1 MPFWP
6 AGMRRVKSQDATT
19 SQRSVTSSSPKS
31 PTNASEDGAL
41 TGSAAVFPRPPAAER
56 RLSDP
61 NEVAEEISRMDAL
74 FKEMQDDTYH
84 TADKKSLAW
93 VNSLL
98 EWLFPYGREALAKE
112 MPDVIE
118 DMIREKLPPEAGV
131 NLKVLQFDLGTTPP
145 EFGDLKSYAYCPEG
159 YDGIAVDFTMDWK
172 CDCDIEIEASKSVMT
187 TKLIVKH
194 FSVKAEVC
202 LILSPLVDF
211 LPVVGGAQVFMF
223 SPPTVDWK
231 FEGVGSF
238 TDLPIVNSTIR
249 SVVHEGFQKA
259 LVMPNRMF
267 IPAPE
272 ISLMGG
278 KVKLGAF
285 DKDVASMRFPSP
297 LAMFELGVVE
307 AKELL
312 AMDTNFVGARTS
324 DPFTIVRVG
333 NDKNE
338 TPAIYKNLNPKWGD
352 KGWMDFPIYDAR
364 QIISL
369 EVWDKDEISAHDFIG
384 RLNGVT
390 IGGVLKKP
398 GEWWD
403 IFPTSTEREG
413 DREQK
418 PAGKVRLEA
427 KLYRLS
433 HEKASLIRPS
443 CKLTPSSAY
452 MTMHV
457 RALRGLRERACSGAI
472 LDIRVEGTALE
483 KSSLKSKK
491 SRFKKSKGKQP
502 KCTMAAQRML
512 EFLVMEKG
520 HTIASAAEVSGTPVE
535 TVRNALQARTSFTCE
550 WFQGFGFDFEDP
562 STSTVM
568 FSIRTQSEAM
578 ELKAGKKPKL
588 AELSAPFRVGDLIE
602 MPEMTWEGFL
612 RLERQPALD
621 GEFGEREMHVAGIDV
636 GPFDL
641 EVKFQLMGF
650 VPHPLR

>member
-1 MPFWP
+1 
-6 AGMRRVKSQDATT
+6 
-19 SQRSVTSSSPKS
+19 
-31 PTNASEDGAL
+31 
-41 TGSAAVFPRPPAAER
+41 
-56 RLSDP
+56 
-61 NEVAEEISRMDAL
+61 
-74 FKEMQDDTYH
+74 
-84 TADKKSLAW
+84 
-93 VNSLL
+93 
-98 EWLFPYGREALAKE
+98 
-112 MPDVIE
+112 
-118 DMIREKLPPEAGV
+118 
-131 NLKVLQFDLGTTPP
+131 
-145 EFGDLKSYAYCPEG
+145 
-159 YDGIAVDFTMDWK
+159 
-172 CDCDIEIEASKSVMT
+172 
-187 TKLIVKH
+187 
-194 FSVKAEVC
+194 
-202 LILSPLVDF
+202 
-211 LPVVGGAQVFMF
+211 VFMF
-223 SPPTVDWK
+223 SSPTVDWK
-231 FEGVGSF
+231 FEGVGAF

-259 LVMPNRMF
+259 LVVPNRMY

-272 ISLMGG
+272 LSLMGG

-352 KGWMDFPIYDAR
+352 KGWMDFPVYDAR

-369 EVWDKDEISAHDFIG
+369 EIWDKDEISAHDFIG
-384 RLNGVT
+384 RLNGVK
-390 IGGVLKKP
+390 IGDVLKKP

-413 DREQK
+413 DREKK

-472 LDIRVEGTALE
+472 LDIRVEGTTLE

-491 SRFKKSKGKQP
+491 SRFKPSKGQQP
-502 KCTMAAQRML
+502 ACSLEAQRML
-512 EFLVMEKG
+512 EYLVMEKG

-550 WFQGFGFDFEDP
+550 WFQGFGFNFEDP

-568 FSIRTQSEAM
+568 LSMRTQSEAM

-621 GEFGEREMHVAGIDV
+621 GEFGEREMQVAGIDV